1 VTTAL
6 GALLSH
12 VTGGAE
18 ANTFQPQNF
27 QPMNVNFGLMPPP
40 DEATKKKDRKL
51 AYTARARVDFARW
64 RSETGAVT
72 AS

>member
-1 VTTAL
+1 
-6 GALLSH
+6 
-12 VTGGAE
+12 
-18 ANTFQPQNF
+18 
-27 QPMNVNFGLMPPP
+27 MNVNFGLMPPP